1 MGSGFKDDDAYDV
14 YDQPWRKDQSIGSNI
29 YRPGKNIDKELT
41 DDFDSLVKSNRFVT
55 YFYYEYYGLLDFLT
69 LHV

>member
-69 LHV
+69 QHV